1 MTKIAL
7 YPNAR
12 PVERES
18 FVGQKTMTIPS
29 QSMTLKEIIRRFVRR
44 ESLPVEK
51 QGIYQEGLGDLEKI
65 ATEDIHDQM
74 ERVANIKNEIAKETA
89 RRKKKKED
97 DEAALKA
104 TTPPTGDLPPIPP
117 PPRSASGDN
126 ARAGGEP
133 LSPSPTPKGP

>member
-1 MTKIAL
+1 MTKLAL

-18 FVGQKTMTIPS
+18 FVGQKTNTIPS
-29 QSMTLKEIIRRFVRR
+29 QSMSLKEIIRRFVRR

-97 DEAALKA
+97 EEAALKA
-104 TTPPTGDLPPIPP
+104 TTPPTGAPSAT
-117 PPRSASGDN
+117 PPRSTSGDD

-133 LSPSPTPKGP
+133 LSPSPTL